1 MSGVS
6 PGERCV
12 DCVFESNANSSA
24 QQNESDLFKYL
35 EENYADIVEFT
46 EDYTFVSYFF
56 KLQFYT
62 AHTHQGR

>member
-24 QQNESDLFKYL
+24 QNESDLFKYL

-46 EDYTFVSYFF
+46 EDYTFVSSHF
-56 KLQFYT
+56 
-62 AHTHQGR
+62 